1 MEHPSPEQV
10 AAGIIKIKM
19 ERESIEK
26 GEQFKLS
33 TGGNTLFI
41 TAGVSDIKNKRV
53 SLKQISFQNIQSWP
67 DSRRKKKGK
76 PCHSVILPTN
86 LLGSKK

>member
-1 MEHPSPEQV
+1 LEHPSPEQV

-33 TGGNTLFI
+33 TGGNPLFI
-41 TAGVSDIKNKRV
+41 TAGVSDIKNKLVSRDRV
-53 SLKQISFQNIQSWP
+53 RLKH
-67 DSRRKKKGK
+67 SRNHRR
-76 PCHSVILPTN
+76 I
-86 LLGSKK
+86 